1 MELTLEELEALE
13 PGSYT
18 LLDLRSEQETAYGTI
33 PGSVPA
39 NAAALPEGLPAEP
52 GRIVLFCTRGKLSLE
67 TAERLRDE
75 GFDACSLKGGYLAW
89 LMRQMQRQ
97 EAEELCS
104 RVENSLRKRF
114 RLKLWCNFTKAIRQ
128 YELVKPNDRIA
139 VCMSGGKDSMLMAK
153 LFQELQRY
161 TKFPFSVEYLVMDP
175 GYSPENRRVIEEN
188 ARKLNIPI
196 HIFESNIF
204 DYVYNVD
211 KSPCYL
217 CARMRRGHLYD
228 YARRLGCNKIALGH
242 HYDDVI
248 ETILMGML
256 YGAQVQTMMPK
267 LHSTNFPGMELIRP
281 LYLIRE
287 DDIKAWRDANELHF
301 IQCACHFTDTC
312 TTCSNQETRSK
323 RQEIKDLI
331 RTLKQRNPDVEA
343 HIFRSV
349 ENVNLDTVIG
359 WKTGGKNTAFSTA
372 MMKKPRINPSARRAE
387 GFILCY
393 IGISSSVPAGTSSA
407 CRSFAAVTVMV

>member
-153 LFQELQRY
+153 LFQELQRH
-161 TKFPFSVEYLVMDP
+161 TQVSLRGGIPRHGPRLQP
-175 GYSPENRRVIEEN
+175 GATAASLKTN
-188 ARKLNIPI
+188 ARKLEYS
-196 HIFESNIF
+196 HHDIFESNIF
-204 DYVYNVD
+204 DYG
-211 KSPCYL
+211 L
-217 CARMRRGHLYD
+217 QRGQISLLSLR
-228 YARRLGCNKIALGH
+228 A
-242 HYDDVI
+242 
-248 ETILMGML
+248 
-256 YGAQVQTMMPK
+256 
-267 LHSTNFPGMELIRP
+267 
-281 LYLIRE
+281 
-287 DDIKAWRDANELHF
+287 DA
-301 IQCACHFTDTC
+301 
-312 TTCSNQETRSK
+312 
-323 RQEIKDLI
+323 
-331 RTLKQRNPDVEA
+331 
-343 HIFRSV
+343 
-349 ENVNLDTVIG
+349 
-359 WKTGGKNTAFSTA
+359 
-372 MMKKPRINPSARRAE
+372 PRAP
-387 GFILCY
+387 
-393 IGISSSVPAGTSSA
+393 V
-407 CRSFAAVTVMV
+407 

>member
-256 YGAQVQTMMPK
+256 YGAQGADPAAVSDPRGRYQGLAGRK
-267 LHSTNFPGMELIRP
+267 RAALHPVRLPLYRHLHNLLQSRDALEAAGDQGSDPHAEAAQSGCGGAYFPLRGECESRHRHRLEDRRKKIQLPRP
-281 LYLIRE
+281 L
-287 DDIKAWRDANELHF
+287 
-301 IQCACHFTDTC
+301 
-312 TTCSNQETRSK
+312 
-323 RQEIKDLI
+323 
-331 RTLKQRNPDVEA
+331 
-343 HIFRSV
+343 
-349 ENVNLDTVIG
+349 
-359 WKTGGKNTAFSTA
+359 
-372 MMKKPRINPSARRAE
+372 
-387 GFILCY
+387 
-393 IGISSSVPAGTSSA
+393 
-407 CRSFAAVTVMV
+407 

>member
-1 MELTLEELEALE
+1 MELTLEELEALQ

-18 LLDLRSEQETAYGTI
+18 LLDLRSEQEAAYGTI

-153 LFQELQRY
+153 LFQELKHHN
-161 TKFPFSVEYLVMDP
+161 KFDFDVKFLVMDP
-175 GYSPENRRVIEEN
+175 GYNEANRHVIEEN
-188 ARKLNIPI
+188 CRNLGIPAT
-196 HIFESNIF
+196 IFESDIF
-204 DYVYNVD
+204 DAVYD
-211 KSPCYL
+211 IEKSPCYL
-217 CARMRRGHLYD
+217 CARMRRGHLY
-228 YARRLGCNKIALGH
+228 AFAKELGCNKIALGH

-267 LHSTNFPGMELIRP
+267 LHSTNFEGMELIRP
-281 LYLIRE
+281 LYLVRE
-287 DDIKAWRDANELHF
+287 DDIKAWRDYNGLHF
-301 IQCACHFTDTC
+301 IQCACKFTDTC
-312 TTCSNQETRSK
+312 TTCNNEENRSK
-323 RQEIKDLI
+323 RVEIKQLI
-331 RTLKQRNPDVEA
+331 ANLKKVNPFVEA
-343 HIFRSV
+343 NIFKSV
-349 ENVNLDTVIG
+349 ENVNLATVV
-359 WKTGGKNTAFSTA
+359 AY
-372 MMKKPRINPSARRAE
+372 KKD
-387 GFILCY
+387 
-393 IGISSSVPAGTSSA
+393 GIKH
-407 CRSFAAVTVMV
+407 SFLDHYDE

>member
-153 LFQELQRY
+153 LFQELKRHN
-161 TKFPFSVEYLVMDP
+161 KFPFEVVYLVMDP
-175 GYSPENRRVIEEN
+175 GYNAANRKIIEEN
-188 ARKLNIPI
+188 ARMLGIPAT
-196 HIFESNIF
+196 IFETQIF
-204 DYVYNVD
+204 DAVYNID

-217 CARMRRGHLYD
+217 CARMRRGYLY
-228 YARRLGCNKIALGH
+228 RRAMDLGCNKIALGH

-248 ETILMGML
+248 ETNLMGML
-256 YGAQVQTMMPK
+256 YGAQIQTMMPK
-267 LHSTNFPGMELIRP
+267 LHSIHFDRMEVIRP
-281 LYLIRE
+281 MYLIRE
-287 DDIKAWRDANELHF
+287 ADIIHWRDYNDLHF
-301 IQCACHFTDTC
+301 IQCACRFTDTC
-312 TTCSNQETRSK
+312 TTCRPDGTSVSK
-323 RQEIKDLI
+323 RMEVKKMIAEMKK
-331 RTLKQRNPDVEA
+331 TNPYVEGN
-343 HIFRSV
+343 IFRSM

-359 WKTGGKNTAFSTA
+359 YKQHGVRHSFL
-372 MMKKPRINPSARRAE
+372 E
-387 GFILCY
+387 GYNEI
-393 IGISSSVPAGTSSA
+393 
-407 CRSFAAVTVMV
+407 R